1 MEGFLEEMTTDLNPK
16 KKIRR
21 WPGKGGG
28 SEARP
33 QGRMTLCASLW
44 GILLAWHSWGQRVR
58 FDGGWEMGRDE
69 SEKVN
74 CILNHFHW
82 CAKKAEF
89 CTFRIG
95 EAFWIEE

>member
-44 GILLAWHSWGQRVR
+44 GILLA
-58 FDGGWEMGRDE
+58 
-69 SEKVN
+69 
-74 CILNHFHW
+74 
-82 CAKKAEF
+82 
-89 CTFRIG
+89 
-95 EAFWIEE
+95 